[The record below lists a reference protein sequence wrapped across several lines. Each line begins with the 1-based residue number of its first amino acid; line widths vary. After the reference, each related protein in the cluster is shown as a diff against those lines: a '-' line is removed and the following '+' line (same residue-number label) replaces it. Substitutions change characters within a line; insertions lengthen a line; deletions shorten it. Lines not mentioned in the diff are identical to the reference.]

1 MSGWSGNVEV
11 QHSQCVFCTGL
22 LRVCGLLLYGS
33 SCLGRIQG
41 LGGVFKSKFDC
52 GLEVIH
58 EILHGLEWFGGA
70 YEDQEDVIYE
80 SLPERD
86 CPDEGFPDGFFVTA
100 HEEVSIWWG
109 SLGSHGCADKLEKM
123 PVHE

>member
-1 MSGWSGNVEV
+1 M
-11 QHSQCVFCTGL
+11 
-22 LRVCGLLLYGS
+22 
-33 SCLGRIQG
+33 
-41 LGGVFKSKFDC
+41 GGVFKSEFDR
-52 GLEVIH
+52 GLEFIQ
-58 EILHGLEWFGGA
+58 EILQGLELFGCA

>member
-1 MSGWSGNVEV
+1 M
-11 QHSQCVFCTGL
+11 
-22 LRVCGLLLYGS
+22 
-33 SCLGRIQG
+33 
-41 LGGVFKSKFDC
+41 GGVFKSEFDR
-52 GLEVIH
+52 GVEIIH
-58 EILHGLEWFGGA
+58 EVLHGLELFGCA